1 MESLRRKDH
10 ALDPNVL
17 PETVNTRR
25 RWIETRAFTW
35 QDSCSAS
42 FWQNGAESLEANTL
56 RIYQSTIEA
65 SFYLFCMYM
74 CTCVCRQR
82 YGCIIC
88 RWVCRCLCVSFSL
101 FVCIASEV
109 DGRKLLFFQRLLP
122 YSLDL
127 RRSMCLMY
135 VSEYMLLVRSSYLKV
150 ETDSGTNTFCSTLF
164 IEFRNWDD
172 CYQFILIFIWSLQ
185 LGWKALCRSLCFL
198 VTLIVPFENY
208 MVKIH
213 NKWSL
218 CFVFSLFTLF
228 FIH

>member
-56 RIYQSTIEA
+56 RIYQSTIDA

-135 VSEYMLLVRSSYLKV
+135 VSEYMLLVRSSYLRDGRRKSSASRS
-150 ETDSGTNTFCSTLF
+150 DGS
-164 IEFRNWDD
+164 R
-172 CYQFILIFIWSLQ
+172 LQ
-185 LGWKALCRSLCFL
+185 SEQNAHCRVFLKASRKSRLK
-198 VTLIVPFENY
+198 Y
-208 MVKIH
+208 A
-213 NKWSL
+213 
-218 CFVFSLFTLF
+218 
-228 FIH
+228 